1 MKMFKVVLAVV
12 ALNAISTQVTYA
24 YDLPKEVTLR
34 CTDTE
39 TVFIHFG
46 SDDEPQRAIKDTV
59 YLKLPDTETVN
70 IPLRAARFVD
80 NNKALRMDFVKIFD
94 DNRAVVRKFLLE
106 DGSYYKADNKTN
118 KLMDC
123 SVTNAT
129 Y

>member
-1 MKMFKVVLAVV
+1 MKIFKVVLAVLTLSV
-12 ALNAISTQVTYA
+12 IGVKTSYA
-24 YDLPKEVTLR
+24 YDLPKDVTLV
-34 CTDTE
+34 CTDNE

-46 SDDEPQRAIKDTV
+46 TDEPQGAIKDTV

-94 DNRAVVRKFLLE
+94 DHRAVVRKLLLE

-123 SVTNAT
+123 NVKNAT